1 MIIDHTRP
9 EYLKKWKQLTGGK
22 HNGAFYYSQEIVKN
36 IIPNVETDRNWITVN
51 VQGTGC
57 DHAIVFVHN
66 NAKPSNYDWLRKYDD
81 LVLVCGIK
89 ETVKKVSHLGRAI
102 YLPLSIDVEYVEQ
115 FKVENK
121 TKDAAFVGRKSKL
134 QYGSVPDGVEII
146 SGLPR
151 EELLKTMAEFRTVY
165 AVGRVAIEARVL
177 ECKLKA
183 YDRRYPGVNRWRVID
198 NRDAA
203 RMLQLQLD
211 KIDGRK

>member
-1 MIIDHTRP
+1 MIIDHTHRD
-9 EYLKKWKQLTGGK
+9 YLKKWEQLNSGK
-22 HNGAFYYSQEIVKN
+22 HNGAFYYSKEIVEN

-57 DHAIVFVHN
+57 NHAIVFIHN
-66 NAKPSNYDWLRKYDD
+66 NVKPSNYEWLRKYDD

-102 YLPLSIDVEYVEQ
+102 YIPLSIDVDYVKQ
-115 FKVENK
+115 FRVENK

-134 QYGSVPDGVEII
+134 QYGSVPGGVEII

-151 EELLKTMAEFRTVY
+151 DELLKTMAEFRTVY
-165 AVGRVAIEARVL
+165 AVGRVAIEAVVL
-177 ECKLKA
+177 GCKLKA
-183 YDRRYPGVNRWRVID
+183 YDRRYPDVRRWRVVD

-203 RMLQLQLD
+203 RLLQRELD
-211 KIDGRK
+211 KIDGRT